1 MREVVS
7 GRWRVGEPM
16 DALLQRFLL
25 DVRGRSRHAHLATY
39 EDLALGLDTYL
50 RLRRGA
56 AARLPARELRAF
68 LGHWYLRRLGPQDV
82 RRTRLFCAAA
92 RVFVAWLTQDASPRR
107 RRGFRRETKSI
118 ARAVIRAARAS
129 ELLEQLQPARRTTR
143 PAAQVDD
150 YCEIV
155 ARGGSHLVLRPLSSR
170 ALLGPVA
177 VPQELA
183 ASLDPGAF
191 VNLRLGQNE
200 GRWRILDYGLCYPPA
215 ARTALQ
221 AACAVAARP

>member
-1 MREVVS
+1 
-7 GRWRVGEPM
+7 M
-16 DALLQRFLL
+16 DALLQRFLA
-25 DVRGRSRHAHLATY
+25 DVRPRARRAHLATY

-50 RLRRGA
+50 ELRKCA
-56 AARLPARELRAF
+56 AARLPAVELRAF
-68 LGHWYLRRLGPQDV
+68 LGHWYLRRHGPLEA
-82 RRTRLFCAAA
+82 RRTRRFCAAA
-92 RVFVAWLTQDASPRR
+92 CVFVAWLTRDAAPRR
-107 RRGFRRETKSI
+107 RREFRREAKSV

-129 ELLEQLQPARRTTR
+129 ELLEQLQPARRSSV

-170 ALLGPVA
+170 ALLGPVP

-191 VNLRLGQNE
+191 VNLRLGQND

-215 ARTALQ
+215 ARKALQ
-221 AACAVAARP
+221 AARPVAARP